1 MADTHT
7 EYSKR
12 QLLLL
17 WLFCLIGSWSV
28 FPYIY
33 YLGILP
39 SSISISHAFFISSIQ
54 AIIFFGII
62 CYLSYKILP
71 KTDLRPFIITNVFKQ
86 IFLPGVI
93 SGVSV
98 GLIIFSL
105 DKTLF
110 QDSLLSGVH
119 PPFWAGALASIYGAV
134 NEEVLLRLFLFTFIY
149 FIFGK
154 LCNCSSDNKLLL
166 LWTVNI
172 IVSIL
177 FGLGHL
183 PAALKLTTPSSFEIF
198 RILLLNGI
206 PGMVFGWLYW
216 SRGLWT
222 AMVAH
227 FVADLMIHVLLI

>member
-1 MADTHT
+1 MTDNQV

-12 QLLLL
+12 QFLLL
-17 WLFCLIGSWSV
+17 WFFCLIGSWSV

-39 SSISISHAFFISSIQ
+39 TSTSISNAFFISSIQ
-54 AIIFFGII
+54 AIIFFGLI

-71 KTDLRPFIITNVFKQ
+71 KTDLRPFIVTNVFRQ
-86 IFLPGVI
+86 IFLPGLV

-98 GLIIFSL
+98 GLIIFFL
-105 DKTLF
+105 DKTIF
-110 QDSLLSGVH
+110 QDTLLSGVH

-134 NEEVLLRLFLFTFIY
+134 NEEVLLRLFLFSFIY
-149 FIFGK
+149 YIFRK
-154 LCNCSSDNKLLL
+154 LCKCSNGNRVLL

-172 IVSIL
+172 IVSII

-183 PAALKLTTPSSFEIF
+183 PAALKLINPSYFEIF

-216 SRGLWT
+216 SKGLWT

-227 FVADLMIHVLLI
+227 FVTDLMIHVLLI